1 MYTELFETIYPINT
15 PKKEKGVVVTGVD
28 PFALG
33 DELGIEAG
41 DRIMKV
47 NGRELRDFLDFQFY
61 TGSED
66 RVRLDII
73 RKSGDGAA
81 IDVEVG
87 EGEIWGLDFEY
98 FSPRQC
104 ANDCIF
110 CFCNQ
115 NPKGSRESLF
125 FKDEDTR
132 LSFLHGNYTT
142 MSSISKVEL
151 DRIVQQRLSPQYVS
165 VHATDPEVR
174 RHLLGRK
181 RPDDVLGKMRYLAGH
196 GIELH
201 AQIVL
206 CPSINDG
213 QVLRRTI
220 DDLAELHPG
229 LRSVAVVPVVFTKL
243 HNYRD
248 RLTAVTDA
256 FSDALI
262 KEVRPWQR
270 EFRRRLGT
278 TFVFLADEFYL
289 RAGIP
294 LPGRAH
300 YGDYPQIE
308 DGVGMVRRFI
318 VEAKKTLRHDILSD
332 LKLEPGSLRG
342 TVVTGELFH
351 PVLAGYVNEINKRC
365 GTMLKVAAVR
375 NHFFGQE
382 VTVAGLLSGG
392 DVLAARGSIEGDFLI
407 VPEQACLK
415 SGNIFLDDLTMED
428 LEGELQMPVA
438 HGGASLVSLIGN
450 AAELEQRVVNATAN
464 ARAVRCRSAQ
474 PSLSN

>member
-1 MYTELFETIYPINT
+1 
-15 PKKEKGVVVTGVD
+15 VVVAAVD
-28 PFALG
+28 RFALG
-33 DELGIEAG
+33 DQLGIQPG

-47 NGRELRDFLDFQFY
+47 NDRDVHDFLDFQFY

-73 RKSGDGAA
+73 KKSGDAA
-81 IDVEVG
+81 SLETEVG

-174 RHLLGRK
+174 RYLLGRK
-181 RPDDVLGKMRYLAGH
+181 RPDDVLGKMRHLSEN

-213 QVLRRTI
+213 EVLRRTI
-220 DDLAELHPG
+220 ADLAELHPN

-248 RLTAVTDA
+248 RLTAVTDL
-256 FSDALI
+256 FSRSLI
-262 KEVRPWQR
+262 KQVGTWQR
-270 EFRRRLGT
+270 DFRRRLGT
-278 TFVFLADEFYL
+278 TFVFIADEFYL
-289 RAGIP
+289 RAGAR
-294 LPGRAH
+294 LPGGTH

-308 DGVGMVRRFI
+308 DGVGMVRRF
-318 VEAKKTLRHDILSD
+318 VVDSKKTLSRDLVSD
-332 LKLEPGSLRG
+332 FEITPGSLRG
-342 TVVTGELFH
+342 TVATGELFY
-351 PVLAGYVNEINKRC
+351 PILERYVGEINEKC
-365 GTMLKVAAVR
+365 GTRLKVASIR
-375 NHFFGQE
+375 NQFFGEE
-382 VTVAGLLSGG
+382 VTVAGLIAGSDL
-392 DVLAARGSIEGDFLI
+392 LAARGSIEGDFLI

-415 SGNIFLDDLTMED
+415 SGNTFLDDLTLKQ
-428 LEGELQMPVA
+428 LEKELQIPVS
-438 HGGASLVSLIGN
+438 HGGGSLLSLIRN
-450 AAELEQRVVNATAN
+450 ASELERRIDAH
-464 ARAVRCRSAQ
+464 ARAMSPA
-474 PSLSN
+474 

>member
-15 PKKEKGVVVTGVD
+15 KREKGVVVAAVD
-28 PFALG
+28 RFALG
-33 DELGIEAG
+33 DALGIQPG

-47 NGRELRDFLDFQFY
+47 NDRDVHDFLDFQFY

-73 RKSGDGAA
+73 KKSGDAA
-81 IDVEVG
+81 SLETEVG

-174 RHLLGRK
+174 RYLLGRK
-181 RPDDVLGKMRYLAGH
+181 RPDDVLGKMRHLAEN

-213 QVLRRTI
+213 EVLRRTI
-220 DDLAELHPG
+220 SDLAELHPN

-248 RLTAVTDA
+248 RLTAMTDL
-256 FSDALI
+256 FSRALI
-262 KEVRPWQR
+262 KEVGAWQR

-289 RAGIP
+289 RAGARV
-294 LPGRAH
+294 PGRAH

-308 DGVGMVRRFI
+308 DGVGMVRRF
-318 VEAKKTLRHDILSD
+318 VVGAKKALKRDLVSD
-332 LKLEPGSLRG
+332 FEIAPGSLRG
-342 TVVTGELFH
+342 TVATGELFY
-351 PVLAGYVNEINKRC
+351 PILARYAKEINEKC
-365 GTMLKVAAVR
+365 GTRLKVAAIR
-375 NHFFGQE
+375 NQFFGEE
-382 VTVAGLLSGG
+382 VTVAGLIAGSDL
-392 DVLAARGSIEGDFLI
+392 LAARGSIEGDFLI

-415 SGNIFLDDLTMED
+415 SGNIFLDDLT
-428 LEGELQMPVA
+428 LENLESELQIPVH
-438 HGGASLVSLIGN
+438 HGGGTLLSLIGN
-450 AAELEQRVVNATAN
+450 ALQLERPSSGRSSNANGPVTTHPLA
-464 ARAVRCRSAQ
+464 
-474 PSLSN
+474 LSC